1 MRAREMMAKLNRFP
15 QKPGQHKAWDVSLL
29 SPEKQ
34 DRFSELSE
42 LILQSKDVHSK
53 SLDGVFLELIDLV
66 DDLPILGPHDSQQGP
81 LIEVPDGLAH
91 YWRWQQKASKWRSYS
106 FYKLSKVQTLRFVEL
121 CKQYGFKNET
131 DFKAQM
137 LPLHAW
143 PDCDRSE
150 LQDMLDIA
158 AS

>member
-1 MRAREMMAKLNRFP
+1 MRSREMMAKLDRFP
-15 QKPGQHKAWDVSLL
+15 KKRGQEKVWDVSLL

-34 DRFSELSE
+34 DRFNELSE
-42 LILQSKDVHSK
+42 LILQSKDVNSGRM
-53 SLDGVFLELIDLV
+53 DGVFLELIDLV
-66 DDLPILGPHDSQQGP
+66 DDLPLRGPNDPEQGP
-81 LIEVPDGLAH
+81 LIELPGELVR
-91 YWRWQQKASKWRSYS
+91 YWQWQPASNWRSYS
-106 FYKLSKVQTLRFVEL
+106 FHKLSKVQTLRFLEL
-121 CKQYGFKNET
+121 CAQYGFNNET
-131 DFKAQM
+131 DFTAQM

>member
-1 MRAREMMAKLNRFP
+1 MRAREMMAKLDRFP
-15 QKPGQHKAWDVSLL
+15 KRWGQQKVWDVSLL

-34 DRFSELSE
+34 DRFNELSK
-42 LILQSKDVHSK
+42 LILQSKDVNSG

-66 DDLPILGPHDSQQGP
+66 DDLPLRRFEEPEQGP
-81 LIEVPDGLAH
+81 LIEVPGTLAR
-91 YWRWQQKASKWRSYS
+91 YWQWQQPASKWRSYS
-106 FYKLSKVQTLRFVEL
+106 FHKLSKVQTLRFVEL
-121 CKQYGFKNET
+121 CEQYGFENET

-143 PDCDRSE
+143 PACDRAE
-150 LQDMLDIA
+150 LKDMLDIA

>member
-1 MRAREMMAKLNRFP
+1 MRAREMMAKLDRLP
-15 QKPGQHKAWDVSLL
+15 TPKSEAKSWDVSLL

-34 DRFSELSE
+34 DRYSELSE
-42 LILQSKDVHSK
+42 LIRQSKDINSR

-66 DDLPILGPHDSQQGP
+66 DDLPLLGPHDPQQGP
-81 LIEVPDGLAH
+81 LIEVPGTLAR
-91 YWRWQQKASKWRSYS
+91 YWQLPPGASKWRSYN
-106 FYKLSKVQTLRFVEL
+106 FCKLSKVQTLRFVEL
-121 CKQYGFKNET
+121 CEQYGFANET
-131 DFKAQM
+131 DLKAQM